1 MLCYNL
7 LHELGFRL
15 STKSSPLPEQTKVFL
30 GMVVHTG
37 RVALQSGP
45 LRRALSRCTP
55 RSASWCARGSRRR
68 ARGTPPRGG
77 GCTCRDRAGTT
88 PGSDIYED
96 EDACRE
102 GAQAAA
108 EGTTQGPRASR
119 GRCIP
124 VPLQSPAIEEVTER
138 SRSPGAE
145 AKSWLNRSILPGC
158 PMRAPDYSG

>member
-1 MLCYNL
+1 M
-7 LHELGFRL
+7 
-15 STKSSPLPEQTKVFL
+15 
-30 GMVVHTG
+30 
-37 RVALQSGP
+37 
-45 LRRALSRCTP
+45 
-55 RSASWCARGSRRR
+55 GSRL
-68 ARGTPPRGG
+68 PLL
-77 GCTCRDRAGTT
+77 AGVATDADAADT
-88 PGSDIYED
+88 ADADIYED

-145 AKSWLNRSILPGC
+145 AKSWLNRSTLPGC
-158 PMRAPDYSG
+158 PMRAPDYSGWRTTTVSE